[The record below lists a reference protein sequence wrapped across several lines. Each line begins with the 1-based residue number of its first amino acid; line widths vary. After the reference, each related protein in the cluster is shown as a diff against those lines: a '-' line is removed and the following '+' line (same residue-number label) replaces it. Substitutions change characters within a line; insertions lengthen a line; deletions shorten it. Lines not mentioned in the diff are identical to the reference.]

1 MSPTALKNL
10 MGDRARKKR
19 EETERSIRDV
29 LLTAPQ
35 RDFLRVNARYEGSP
49 LHKKE
54 PHNFDL
60 TPPTSPRLDK
70 TLCDEAGIV
79 EKRGAFELFARAID
93 VGLVS
98 VKDKVAG
105 YPAQMWV
112 VDADGRV
119 FEMIYGGSREGR
131 YHGYP
136 IRRTNL
142 LFNQI
147 LTAWAARLHA

>member
-1 MSPTALKNL
+1 V
-10 MGDRARKKR
+10 GEHARKKR

-29 LLTAPQ
+29 PLTDQQ
-35 RDFLRVNARYEGSP
+35 RDFLRAHARYEGSP

-60 TPPTSPRLDK
+60 TPPTSPRIDK

-79 EKRGAFELFARAID
+79 EKRVAFALFARAID

-98 VKDKVAG
+98 AKDKVAG

-147 LTAWAARLHA
+147 LTAWAARRHG